1 MVRAA
6 LVVFA
11 LLAVGPVAA
20 QAAERASDEGGAPGA
35 GDPLDRGSPR
45 ETVAGFLDATD
56 RADDRRARDYL
67 DLSGLPAARRDEA
80 ARELRT
86 VLDRQVWIDLDAL
99 SAESAGDR
107 QDGLAADRESL
118 GWLDTPDG
126 PRQVLLTRVER
137 DGGERWLFAGE
148 TVVAATRAYD
158 GLGYGRL
165 AALLPAPLI
174 DYQLFRVQLWQW
186 IALLLLVVAAYVVA
200 WLATRAAAW
209 MLAPLAR
216 RTRTTLDDGMLAL
229 ALGPARLLVAV
240 AVFSAGRR
248 PLQLTAA
255 AATVLSGAEYLLALI
270 AVIWICL
277 RLIDVAGEVLR
288 ERLRHRGQNEVVQLV
303 PPGRRTAKVCVVG
316 VGLIAM
322 LDGLGFDVTALVAG
336 LGIGGLAVAL
346 AAQKSIEN
354 LLGGIT
360 LYADRP
366 VQVGDFCR
374 FGETVGTVEDIG
386 LRSTR
391 VRTLERCLV
400 TVPNAEF
407 SNMQLENFS
416 ARDKFWYHPT
426 IGLRYE
432 TSPDQLRYV
441 LVEVRRMLY
450 AHPRVDPEPAR
461 IRFVGFGASSL
472 DLEVFAYVRA
482 SDFDDFLEV
491 AEDLHLRIMDIV
503 SAAGSSIAFPSRTLY
518 VEASDGLDRRRGAD
532 AERQVEEWREHEAL
546 YLPRFPTEKIAELRG
561 TAQYPPP
568 GTPGAERRRH
578 APDGADGRR
587 A

>member
-1 MVRAA
+1 MTVRAA

-11 LLAVGPVAA
+11 LLAAGPVAA
-20 QAAERASDEGGAPGA
+20 KAAERTADQVDAPGA
-35 GDPLDRGSPR
+35 GVALDRGSPR
-45 ETVAGFLDATD
+45 ETVAGFLGATD
-56 RADDRRARDYL
+56 RGDERRARDYL
-67 DLSGLPAARRDEA
+67 DLSGLPAARREEA

-99 SAESAGDR
+99 SAEPAGDR

-137 DGGERWLFAGE
+137 DGGKRWVFAGE

-158 GLGYGRL
+158 ELGYGRL

-209 MLAPLAR
+209 TLAPLAR
-216 RTRTTLDDGMLAL
+216 RTRTTLDMAGL

-255 AATVLSGAEYLLALI
+255 AGTVLSGAEYLLALI
-270 AVIWICL
+270 AVIWVCL

-288 ERLRHRGQNEVVQLV
+288 DRLRDRGQGEVAQLV

-432 TSPDQLRYV
+432 TTPDQLRYV

-482 SDFDDFLEV
+482 SNFDDFLEV
-491 AEDLHLRIMDIV
+491 AEDLHLRIIDIV

-532 AERQVEEWREHEAL
+532 AERQVEEWRKRDAL
-546 YLPRFPTEKIAELRG
+546 YLPRFPAEKIAELRG

-578 APDGADGRR
+578 AHDGGNGRR
-587 A
+587 E